1 MLGLTAADTGPIV
14 ELINAARAQASAQF
28 RANMLVQAAIL
39 KMLIDTKKITVDKAI
54 QQIND
59 TRQEFAKVFEREDV
73 AIWTQW
79 AIDLL
84 RGEMPLHGS
93 AIDQRMQQ
101 AERAKKPHAP
111 ARKPRR

>member
-1 MLGLTAADTGPIV
+1 MPGLTAADTGPIV

-28 RANMLVQAAIL
+28 RANMLVQVATL
-39 KMLIDTKKITVDKAI
+39 KLLIDTKKITVDKAI

-59 TRQEFAKVFEREDV
+59 TRQAFAKVFDREDV

-84 RGEMPLHGS
+84 RGEVPLHGS
-93 AIDQRMQQ
+93 PIDQRMQQ
-101 AERAKKPHAP
+101 AERAKRQSGP
-111 ARKPRR
+111 AAGKR